1 MHQVFLARISQIAV
15 LLLTFLANPVA
26 AVDPADILRP
36 EVAFQYEATD
46 EGDALRVDWTIE
58 PGYYLYKKKL
68 SFSIAADGV
77 QLAAYVLPD
86 GLDHYDEFFG
96 EQQVYREQFSVTL
109 PYTSVGARPKSVEL
123 TVKSQGCADLGIC
136 FPPQTWTRTVALM
149 SAAVEGDKSIVGQL
163 LADGQRE
170 VLPVDEAFRPYVFV
184 IDGNTLEV
192 SWQITPGYYLYKA
205 KLAVSTA
212 SDKIQLGK
220 LALPAGVMKYDEF
233 FGESEVYTENVFAR
247 LPFARAT
254 PEEISFKLQLDFQ
267 GCAEVGVCY
276 PPTTRMLSVDL
287 PAASAA
293 GNLGEPVTEQG
304 RLTRLIAER
313 SLALV
318 LATFF
323 GAGLLL
329 AFTPC
334 VLPMVP
340 ILSGIIAG
348 EGRDVSAY
356 RGFTLSLSYVLGMA
370 LVYTVAGIAFAAAG
384 QQAQAVFQQP
394 WIIITFAGLFVVLAL
409 SMFGL
414 FELQMPSAIQSRLAA
429 ISGRQ
434 KSGTMIGAFVMGA
447 LSSLIVTACVAP
459 PLVATLTVI
468 SQTGD
473 IVRGG
478 LALFAMSLGMGM
490 PLLVVGT
497 SAGKLLP
504 KAGSWMEATKTAF
517 GFMML
522 GLTVWMLSRILPGQI
537 TLGLW
542 GVLVFMAG
550 IFMGALTSLGPA
562 AGKMRL
568 AGKGLGLLALLY
580 GAILLVGAFLG
591 GHDPFRPLDNLRLA
605 GSEQAADHQG
615 LKFTRIKTVDDLDNA
630 LAEAAAQSRTA
641 MLDFYAD
648 WCVSCKEMEAYT
660 FTEAAVQAA
669 LADTVLLQADVTAND
684 DEDQALLQRFG
695 VFGPPTIIF
704 FDERGQQREGYEV
717 VGYMRSDDF
726 VAHVEKA
733 LQPERNTNSQ

>member
-96 EQQVYREQFSVTL
+96 EQQVYRERFSVTL

-304 RLTRLIAER
+304 RLTRLIAEG

-473 IVRGG
+473 IMRGG

-490 PLLVVGT
+490 PLLVIGT

>member
-96 EQQVYREQFSVTL
+96 EQQVYRERFSVTL

-304 RLTRLIAER
+304 RLTRLIAEG

-660 FTEAAVQAA
+660 FTEAAVQVA

-704 FDERGQQREGYEV
+704 FDEKGQQREGYEV

-733 LQPERNTNSQ
+733 LQPDTNTSSQ

>member
-96 EQQVYREQFSVTL
+96 EQQVYRERFSVTL
-109 PYTSVGARPKSVEL
+109 PYTSVDARPKSVEL

-304 RLTRLIAER
+304 RLTRLIAEG

-704 FDERGQQREGYEV
+704 FDEKGQQREGYEV

-733 LQPERNTNSQ
+733 LQPDTNTSSQ

>member
-1 MHQVFLARISQIAV
+1 MHHTLFTRISQFLALLLV
-15 LLLTFLANPVA
+15 LLASPA
-26 AVDPADILRP
+26 GAVDPEDILRP
-36 EVAFQYEATD
+36 EVAFQYQVVD
-46 EGDALRVDWTIE
+46 EGESLRVDWTIA

-68 SFSIAADGV
+68 SFAIEATGIR
-77 QLAAYVLPD
+77 LAEYTLPE

-96 EQQVYREQFSVTL
+96 EQQVYREYFSVTL
-109 PYTSVGARPKSVEL
+109 PYSETGTRPRSLEL

-136 FPPQTWTRTVALM
+136 FPPQTWTTSVPLQ
-149 SAAVEGDKSIVGQL
+149 AAAGSNGRGIVSRL
-163 LADGQRE
+163 LSGGENE
-170 VLPVDEAFRPYVFV
+170 VLPVDEAFKPYVFV
-184 IDGNTLEV
+184 VDANTLEV
-192 SWQITPGYYLYKA
+192 SWQVAPGYYLYKA
-205 KLAVSTA
+205 KLAVDTD
-212 SDKIQLGK
+212 SDQVQLGR

-233 FGESEVYTENVFAR
+233 FGESEVYTKDVFAR

-254 PEEISFKLQLDFQ
+254 PQEITLDLQIDFQ
-267 GCAEVGVCY
+267 GCAEKGICY
-276 PPTTRMLSVDL
+276 PPTTRTLQVVL
-287 PAASAA
+287 PAASAVA
-293 GNLGEPVTEQG
+293 SLDEPVTEQG
-304 RLTRLIAER
+304 RLVKLIAEG
-313 SLALV
+313 SLAVV

-348 EGRDVSAY
+348 EGKDVSAY

-370 LVYTVAGIAFAAAG
+370 LVYTIAGIGFAAAG

-394 WIIITFAGLFVVLAL
+394 WIIITFAGLFVALAL

-414 FELQMPSAIQSRLAA
+414 FELQMPSFVQSRLAA
-429 ISGRQ
+429 ASGRQ
-434 KSGTMIGAFVMGA
+434 KSGTMIGAFIMGA

-473 IVRGG
+473 MLRGG
-478 LALFAMSLGMGM
+478 LALFVMSLGMGT
-490 PLLVVGT
+490 PLLIVGT

-517 GFMML
+517 GFML
-522 GLTVWMLSRILPGQI
+522 LALAVWMLSRILSGQVI
-537 TLGLW
+537 LGLW
-542 GVLVFMAG
+542 GALVFMAG
-550 IFMGALTSLGPA
+550 IFMGALTGLGPD
-562 AGKMRL
+562 AGKLRL

-580 GAILLVGAFLG
+580 GAILIVGAFLG
-591 GHDPFRPLDNLRLA
+591 GHDPLKPLDNLRVA
-605 GSEQAADHQG
+605 GSAQQAKHEG
-615 LKFTRIKTVDDLDNA
+615 LEFTRIKTVGDLDNA
-630 LAEAAAQSRTA
+630 LAAAAADGRTA

-660 FTEAAVQAA
+660 FTEAEVQAA

-684 DEDQALLQRFG
+684 AADQALLQRFG

-704 FDERGQQREGYEV
+704 FDRQGQQRQGYEV
-717 VGYMRSDDF
+717 VGYMRSADF
-726 VAHVEKA
+726 VAHIEKA
-733 LQPERNTNSQ
+733 LQTNTSPVTP

>member
-96 EQQVYREQFSVTL
+96 EQQVYRERFSVTL

-293 GNLGEPVTEQG
+293 GNLDEPVTEQG
-304 RLTRLIAER
+304 RLTRLIAEG

-704 FDERGQQREGYEV
+704 FDEKGKQREGYEV

-733 LQPERNTNSQ
+733 LQPDTNTSSQ

>member
-96 EQQVYREQFSVTL
+96 EQQVYRERFSVTL

-293 GNLGEPVTEQG
+293 GNLDEPVTEQG
-304 RLTRLIAER
+304 RLTRLIAEG

-704 FDERGQQREGYEV
+704 FDEKGQQREGYEV

-733 LQPERNTNSQ
+733 LQPDTNTSSQ

>member
-96 EQQVYREQFSVTL
+96 EQQVYRERFSVTL

-304 RLTRLIAER
+304 RLTRLIAEG

-660 FTEAAVQAA
+660 FTEAAVQVA

-704 FDERGQQREGYEV
+704 FDEKGKQREGYEV

-733 LQPERNTNSQ
+733 LQPDTNTSSQ

>member
-96 EQQVYREQFSVTL
+96 EQQVYRERFSVTL

-304 RLTRLIAER
+304 RLTRLIAEG

-704 FDERGQQREGYEV
+704 FDEKGKQREGYEV

-733 LQPERNTNSQ
+733 LQPDTNTSSQ

>member
-96 EQQVYREQFSVTL
+96 EQQVYRERFSVTL

-304 RLTRLIAER
+304 RLTRLIAEG

-704 FDERGQQREGYEV
+704 FDEKGQQREGYEV

-733 LQPERNTNSQ
+733 LQPDTNTSSQ

>member
-96 EQQVYREQFSVTL
+96 EQQVYRERFSVTL

-473 IVRGG
+473 IMRGG

-615 LKFTRIKTVDDLDNA
+615 LKFTRIKTVGDLDNA

-704 FDERGQQREGYEV
+704 FDEKGQQREGYEV

>member
-1 MHQVFLARISQIAV
+1 MQHILFARISQLAVMLLVLIAN
-15 LLLTFLANPVA
+15 TAG
-26 AVDPADILRP
+26 AVDPKDILRP
-36 EVAFQYEATD
+36 EVAFQY
-46 EGDALRVDWTIE
+46 DAVDDGQSLRVDWTIE

-68 SFSIAADGV
+68 SFSIDGTGIRLADY
-77 QLAAYVLPD
+77 ALPE
-86 GLDHYDEFFG
+86 GFDHYDEFFG

-109 PYTSVGARPKSVEL
+109 PYESTGTRPDSVEL

-136 FPPQTWTRTVALM
+136 FPPQKWTRTVPLK
-149 SAAVEGDKSIVGQL
+149 AAAQGAGTNLLGRLLNGGGQ
-163 LADGQRE
+163 E
-170 VLPVDEAFRPYVFV
+170 VLPVDEAFKPYVFV
-184 IDGNTLEV
+184 ADGNTLEV

-205 KLAVSTA
+205 KLAVSTD
-212 SDKIQLGK
+212 SNKIQLGK
-220 LALPAGVMKYDEF
+220 LDLPVGVMKYDEF
-233 FGESEVYTENVFAR
+233 FGESEVYTKDVFAR

-254 PEEISFKLQLDFQ
+254 PDEISLDLIIDFQ
-267 GCAEVGVCY
+267 GCAEEGICY
-276 PPTTRMLSVDL
+276 PPTTRTLQVVL

-293 GNLGEPVTEQG
+293 TTLDEPVTEQG
-304 RLTRLIAER
+304 RLVKLIADG

-348 EGRDVSAY
+348 EGKNVSAY

-370 LVYTVAGIAFAAAG
+370 LVYTIAGIGFAAAG

-394 WIIITFAGLFVVLAL
+394 WIIVTFAGLFVVLAL

-429 ISGRQ
+429 ASGRQ
-434 KSGTMIGAFVMGA
+434 QSGTMIGAFIMGA

-478 LALFAMSLGMGM
+478 LALFVMSLGMGT
-490 PLLVVGT
+490 PLLIVGT

-504 KAGSWMEATKTAF
+504 KAGGWMEATKTAF

-522 GLTVWMLSRILPGQI
+522 ALAVWMLSRILSGQLI
-537 TLGLW
+537 LGLW
-542 GVLVFMAG
+542 GALVFMAG
-550 IFMGALTSLGPA
+550 IFMGALTSLAPD
-562 AGKMRL
+562 AGKLRH

-580 GAILLVGAFLG
+580 GVLLLVGAFLG
-591 GHDPFRPLDNLRLA
+591 GHDPLRPLDNLKIA
-605 GSEQAADHQG
+605 GSTQQAEHQG
-615 LKFTRIKTVDDLDNA
+615 LEFTRIKTVDDLDNA
-630 LAEAAAQSRTA
+630 LAAAAAEGRTT

-660 FTEAAVQAA
+660 FTEAEVQAA
-669 LADTVLLQADVTAND
+669 LANTVLLQADVTAND
-684 DEDQALLQRFG
+684 DADQALLQRFG

-704 FDERGQQREGYEV
+704 FDNQGKQRNGYEV
-717 VGYMRSDDF
+717 VGYMRSADF

-733 LQPERNTNSQ
+733 LQSEGIGSAP

>member
-36 EVAFQYEATD
+36 EVAFQYQATD

-96 EQQVYREQFSVTL
+96 EQQVYRERFSVTL

-220 LALPAGVMKYDEF
+220 LALPSGVMKYDEF

-304 RLTRLIAER
+304 RLTRLIAEG

-669 LADTVLLQADVTAND
+669 LAATVLLQADVTAND

-704 FDERGQQREGYEV
+704 FDEKGQQREGYEV

-733 LQPERNTNSQ
+733 LQPDTNTSSQ

>member
-1 MHQVFLARISQIAV
+1 MHQVFFARISQIAV

-77 QLAAYVLPD
+77 QPAAYVLPD

-96 EQQVYREQFSVTL
+96 EQQVYRERFSVTL

-136 FPPQTWTRTVALM
+136 FPPQTWTRTVALT

-254 PEEISFKLQLDFQ
+254 PEEISLQLQIDFQ

-276 PPTTRMLSVDL
+276 PPTTRVLSVDL

-304 RLTRLIAER
+304 RLTRLIAEG

-473 IVRGG
+473 ILRGG

-615 LKFTRIKTVDDLDNA
+615 LKFTRIKTVEDLDNA

-704 FDERGQQREGYEV
+704 FDEKGQQREGYEV